1 MSITWNTGAAAAR
14 FRSTRKKIQENRKKG
29 ISLQAR
35 KRVGRPPLKNQGSS
49 LTAPGT
55 WDIVGL

>member
-35 KRVGRPPLKNQGSS
+35 KRVGPPVKNKAASR
-49 LTAPGT
+49 LT
-55 WDIVGL
+55 VYKL